1 MKPVFTIMTAIWV
14 VAAIGCAG
22 LAELGQQ
29 GAYQDTTKAYAHA
42 MRWSDFDTAMIFVR
56 QPDAASLEALKN
68 IKITTYE
75 VKHNLVVQDGTRI
88 RQIASVA
95 YFKNSDMLL
104 KSISVE
110 ETWEFNQEDEQWY
123 LVKGF
128 PDFK

>member
-1 MKPVFTIMTAIWV
+1 MKQALTIVAAIWV
-14 VAAIGCAG
+14 VAAIGCAS
-22 LAELGQQ
+22 LAELGQK

-42 MRWSDFDTAMIFVR
+42 MRWSDFDTAIIFVR
-56 QPDAASLEALKN
+56 QPDAASLETLKN

-104 KSISVE
+104 KTISVE
-110 ETWEFNQEDEQWY
+110 EIWEFSEEDEQWY

-128 PDFK
+128 PIFK